1 MSSDDKGTAAAP
13 KRVESDVYDRQIR
26 LWGADAQV
34 SALRLFFS
42 AVLALWFCKHQSAV
56 GLIFSAA
63 LTTHWRTGGWEST
76 CTYHDG
82 SANSS

>member
-1 MSSDDKGTAAAP
+1 MSSDDNKGTAAAP

-34 SALRLFFS
+34 SVLRLFFS
-42 AVLALWFCKHQSAV
+42 AVLALWFCMHQSAV

-63 LTTHWRTGGWEST
+63 LTTH
-76 CTYHDG
+76 
-82 SANSS
+82 